1 MPRTRS
7 AYPEEFRREA
17 VEMVRGGRSAADVA
31 EALGCSPQS
40 INNWVRR
47 FERDQG
53 IRKDGLNTAEREE
66 LARLRREVTRLRQER
81 DLLKRATVFF
91 AADRSR

>member
-1 MPRTRS
+1 MPGTRP

-17 VEMVRGGRSAADVA
+17 VEMVRGGRSTADVA
-31 EALGCSPQS
+31 AALGCSPQS
-40 INNWVRR
+40 ITNWIRR

-53 IRKDGLNTAEREE
+53 IRQDGLNTEEREE
-66 LARLRREVTRLRQER
+66 LVKLRREVTRLRQER

-91 AADRSR
+91 AAGQ